1 MHTKKV
7 RLSVTVDE
15 SIYNLFKH
23 KPNVSRYVQEVLRE
37 ALAEEQKDNIAT
49 RVTETVKR
57 DPDFIRFIKVTC
69 DEYMQ
74 ERQRGEWRD

>member
-15 SIYNLFKH
+15 SLYNLFKH
-23 KPNVSRYVQEVLRE
+23 KPNISRYIQEVLRE
-37 ALAEEQKDNIAT
+37 ALAEEQKDSIAK
-49 RVTETVKR
+49 RVTEVVKR

-69 DEYMQ
+69 DEYVQ
-74 ERQRGEWRD
+74 ERARGDWG

>member
-1 MHTKKV
+1 MSKV
-7 RLSVTVDE
+7 KLSITIDE

-23 KPNVSRYVQEVLRE
+23 KPNTSRYIQEVLRE
-37 ALAEEQKDNIAT
+37 ALAEEQKDNIAI
-49 RVTETVKR
+49 RVTNVVKQ

-74 ERQRGEWRD
+74 ERRRGEWSE